1 MPYKSFWMPEH
12 AMILSDVRGTFTLSE
27 LKNMMEE
34 NITYMKQTDHFVHII
49 IDTRRLERI
58 QFKIHEFS
66 DMGLPSILPNT
77 GWNIILSDNP
87 IFVFTASIIV
97 QLLKNVRFRNLTTME
112 ATVDFMASVEPLAQT
127 LTLEKVNA
135 LVDSWES
142 S

>member
-12 AMILSDVRGTFTLSE
+12 AMILSDVRGTFTLSQ

-49 IDTRRLERI
+49 IDARGLQKI

-66 DMGLPSILPNT
+66 DMGLPSILSNT

-87 IFVFTASIIV
+87 MVVFTASIIV
-97 QLLKNVRFRNLTTME
+97 QLLKNVRFRNLTTIE
-112 ATVDFMASVEPLAQT
+112 TTVEFMASIEPLAQT
-127 LTLEKVNA
+127 LTVEKINA
-135 LVDSWES
+135 LKDSWTPS
-142 S
+142 